1 MSVRFMLNE
10 TSYFGKGAREELA
23 PEIKNRGFK
32 KAFVVTDK
40 SLAECGVIN
49 KVTDVLEKAGIPF
62 EVYSEV
68 KPNPTIK
75 NVTDGIEACKK
86 SGADVIVA
94 VGGGSSIDTAKG
106 ISIVMTNPDR
116 ADIVSL
122 NGASNTVNRGMPV
135 IALPTTSGTAAEVT
149 INYVIT
155 DEEREVKMVCVDPHD
170 IPIMAIVDSDL
181 MATMPKSL
189 ASATGMDALTHAVE
203 GYITKAHNT
212 MSDMF
217 HMKAIKL
224 IFKYLPAA
232 VNEKDEEAI
241 EMMGL
246 AQYIAGMGFSNV
258 GLGIVHS
265 MAHQLGAVYDTP
277 HGLANAILL
286 PTVMRFNGEDPAT
299 AQRFRE
305 ILCEI
310 GRPDAANLNDQDV
323 INTFVWMISELSKSV
338 GITQRVRDV
347 GAKEEDFEML
357 ADKAMQDPCK
367 PGNPREVS
375 KEDFIELFRKDR
387 IIREHNDCLHFRPRI
402 LYGRTRMVR

>member
-224 IFKYLPAA
+224 IFKYLPSA

-367 PGNPREVS
+367 QGNPREVS
-375 KEDFIELFRKDR
+375 KEDFIELFRR
-387 IIREHNDCLHFRPRI
+387 AF
-402 LYGRTRMVR
+402 

>member
-1 MSVRFMLNE
+1 MSVKFTLNE
-10 TSYFGKGAREELA
+10 TSYFGKGAREEL
-23 PEIKNRGFK
+23 PGEIQKRGFK
-32 KAFVVTDK
+32 KVFVVTDK

-49 KVTDVLEKAGIPF
+49 KVTDVLQNAGIPY

-75 NVTDGIEACKK
+75 NVTDGIEACKN

-116 ADIVSL
+116 ADIISL
-122 NGASNTVNRGMPV
+122 NGASNTKNRAMPV
-135 IALPTTSGTAAEVT
+135 IALPTTAGPAAEVT

-155 DEEREVKMVCVDPHD
+155 DENREIKMVCVDPND
-170 IPIMAIVDSDL
+170 IPVLAIVDSEL

-189 ASATGMDALTHAVE
+189 AAATGMDALTHAIE

-217 HMKAIKL
+217 HMQAIKL
-224 IFKYLPAA
+224 IFKYLPDA
-232 VNEKDEEAI
+232 VNIKDDEAI
-241 EMMGL
+241 EKMGL

-310 GRPDAANLNDQDV
+310 GRPDAAHLNDQDV

-375 KEDFIELFRKDR
+375 KEDFIQLFK
-387 IIREHNDCLHFRPRI
+387 NAF
-402 LYGRTRMVR
+402 

>member
-1 MSVRFMLNE
+1 MSVNKFVLNE

-286 PTVMRFNGEDPAT
+286 PTVMRFNGENPAT

-375 KEDFIELFRKDR
+375 KEDFIELFRR
-387 IIREHNDCLHFRPRI
+387 AF
-402 LYGRTRMVR
+402 

>member
-277 HGLANAILL
+277 HGLANPILL

-375 KEDFIELFRKDR
+375 KEDFIELFRR
-387 IIREHNDCLHFRPRI
+387 AF
-402 LYGRTRMVR
+402 

>member
-10 TSYFGKGAREELA
+10 TSYFGKGAREELS

-347 GAKEEDFEML
+347 GAKEEDFGML

-375 KEDFIELFRKDR
+375 KEDFIELFRR
-387 IIREHNDCLHFRPRI
+387 AF
-402 LYGRTRMVR
+402 

>member
-286 PTVMRFNGEDPAT
+286 PTVMRFNGEDSAT

-375 KEDFIELFRKDR
+375 KEDFIELFRR
-387 IIREHNDCLHFRPRI
+387 AF
-402 LYGRTRMVR
+402 

>member
-375 KEDFIELFRKDR
+375 KEDFIELFRR
-387 IIREHNDCLHFRPRI
+387 AF
-402 LYGRTRMVR
+402 